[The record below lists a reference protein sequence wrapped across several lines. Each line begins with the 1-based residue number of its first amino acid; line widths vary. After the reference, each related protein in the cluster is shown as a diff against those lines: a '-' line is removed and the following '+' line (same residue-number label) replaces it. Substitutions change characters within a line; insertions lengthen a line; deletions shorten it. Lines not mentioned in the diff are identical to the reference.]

1 LAFFFGISFYLYPYY
16 MVKIQEISIV
26 TSFIGLWAHP
36 YLPDQYE
43 IFFGFLLIFTFGL
56 LHGANDLLIIHKFTA
71 ANKKVW
77 FGKLTGYV
85 ASVLGVGI
93 FFYLF
98 PTIGLIGFL
107 IYSAYHFGE
116 QHLQASC
123 QEKSSFQTGFLYFL
137 YGMTVLLLLF
147 SHNDT
152 AVKSIVHEITQ
163 HTLSNLYTT
172 PLFSVF
178 CIGFLC
184 CYFFIHKWKTN
195 VLKKGLKEL
204 FFLGLLSLI
213 FRSSSL
219 IWGFA
224 IYFIFWHSIPSLFDQ
239 IVFLYGNARREKI
252 LSYSK
257 KAFPYWLIS
266 VLGILLIH
274 HYFAEDKQF
283 SSSFFCIIA
292 AVTFPHAFI
301 MRKMFRSK

>member
-1 LAFFFGISFYLYPYY
+1 
-16 MVKIQEISIV
+16 MVWQIN
-26 TSFIGLWAHP
+26 GLCGKRFRCR
-36 YLPDQYE
+36 Y
-43 IFFGFLLIFTFGL
+43 FFLLISHHRTYWISNLQRISFWRTTFAGQL
-56 LHGANDLLIIHKFTA
+56 SG
-71 ANKKVW
+71 
-77 FGKLTGYV
+77 
-85 ASVLGVGI
+85 
-93 FFYLF
+93 
-98 PTIGLIGFL
+98 
-107 IYSAYHFGE
+107 
-116 QHLQASC
+116 
-123 QEKSSFQTGFLYFL
+123 KSSFQTGFLYFL

-178 CIGFLC
+178 FIGFLC